1 MTKSPDTSQV
11 FFKREYERELET
23 WLHRRF
29 GYLCMVFVGLG
40 ILQLGASGI
49 AMFGGNLGGAILH
62 AMRSVGLLCIVAYY
76 FLQREQYET
85 RDAVLSG
92 LARMILALGGLS
104 LAGWL
109 IADQMELTTVSSAF
123 VLLAIFSF
131 HFTSCL
137 FLPWTPG
144 ESLRPILPLLGIWI
158 IFRFMIGTDVLL
170 SKGLAAVLSPS
181 ILLPGLLICGWRMR
195 SHSKQFRS
203 TMLGKHFKT
212 LRQEFSKAR
221 GIHESMFPDEY
232 DDGYVRLQY
241 KYLPMREL
249 GGDFLHVHIGAEGLV
264 HLTLLDVTGHGLS
277 ATLSVNRIYGELER
291 IRAELPRAKPAE
303 VIRLLNRYINL
314 TMTRHN
320 IYATAIVL
328 QLDPYGGEISWAS
341 AGHPPAFLRG
351 ANGTVRSLPATGV
364 VLGALPDEEFE
375 IDEKVMEL
383 SPGDMI
389 LAYTDGAFEVRDRM
403 GHQLGLDGLR
413 DLLLK
418 LPPPE
423 NWPQFICSSVEKH
436 KAGRTED
443 DILVSSLTYIS
454 QRLQTKSAPAPE
466 IEITADISSI
476 PSASNL
482 TSPDV

>member
-1 MTKSPDTSQV
+1 MSKNPDTSQV
-11 FFKREYERELET
+11 LFKREYERELET

-29 GYLCMVFVGLG
+29 GYLCMIFVALG
-40 ILQLGASGI
+40 FLQLVVSI
-49 AMFGGNLGGAILH
+49 FEMFGDNLGGAILT
-62 AMRSVGLLCIVAYY
+62 ALRSGGLLCIVAYY

-85 RDAVLSG
+85 RDAVLRG

-109 IADQMELTTVSSAF
+109 VTDWMELTTVSS
-123 VLLAIFSF
+123 VLLAIFF
-131 HFTSCL
+131 LHFISCL

-158 IFRFMIGTDVLL
+158 VLKLLFSDSDPTAIGLMIII
-170 SKGLAAVLSPS
+170 SPA
-181 ILLPGLLICGWRMR
+181 ILLPGLLICGWRLR

-212 LRQEFSKAR
+212 LRQEFTKAR

-241 KYLPMREL
+241 KYIPMREL

-264 HLTLLDVTGHGLS
+264 HLTLLDVTGHGLP
-277 ATLSVNRIYGELER
+277 ATLSVNRLFGELER

-328 QLDPYGGEISWAS
+328 QLDPYSGEISWAS

-351 ANGTVRSLPATGV
+351 VNGTVKSLPATGV

-375 IDEKVMEL
+375 IDEKTMEL

-403 GHQLGLDGLR
+403 GQQLGLDGLR
-413 DLLLK
+413 DLLHK
-418 LPPPE
+418 QPQPG
-423 NWPQFICSSVEKH
+423 NWPQFICSSVEKY

-443 DILVSSLTYIS
+443 DVLVAALTYIS

-466 IEITADISSI
+466 IEIAANINPA
-476 PSASNL
+476 PSASKL